1 MIYNVYTDGSCNQGS
16 VMSANTN
23 GGWAFI
29 VVDDNESIVF
39 SESAFESNTTNNR
52 AEMLAIIKSIDF
64 MSNKGFFEDSN
75 NLMLIN
81 CDSAYIVNAFEDGW
95 IDKWKKNGWK
105 NSKGEDVV
113 NQDYWNIFIEQ
124 KGQYNIK
131 FKKVKRR
138 SNPYAKKVD
147 ALAREKMRN
156 LVENSH

>member
-1 MIYNVYTDGSCNQGS
+1 MIYNVYTDGSCDQGS
-16 VMSANTN
+16 ASSATTN

-29 VVDDNESIVF
+29 VTDEQNVILFTD
-39 SESAFESNTTNNR
+39 SAFEPNTTNNR
-52 AEMLAIIKSIDF
+52 TEMLAIIKSVDS
-64 MSNKGFFEDSN
+64 MSEKGFFNTEGN
-75 NLMLIN
+75 CLTIN

-113 NQDYWNIFIEQ
+113 NQDYWNLLIEQ
-124 KGQYNIK
+124 KSEYNIK

-138 SNPYAKKVD
+138 SNPFAKKVD

-156 LVENSH
+156 

>member
-1 MIYNVYTDGSCNQGS
+1 MKYNVYTDGSCNQGS
-16 VMSANTN
+16 IMSANTN
-23 GGWAFI
+23 GGWAFL
-29 VVDDNESIVF
+29 VVDENDSIVF
-39 SESAFESNTTNNR
+39 SESEFEPNTTNNR

-64 MSNKGFFEDSN
+64 LSDKQFFEDSEN
-75 NLMLIN
+75 ILFIN

-113 NQDYWNIFIEQ
+113 NQDYWNILIEQ
-124 KGQYNIK
+124 KSKHNIK

-138 SNPYAKKVD
+138 SNPFAKKVD

-156 LVENSH
+156 LVENS

>member
-16 VMSANTN
+16 VLSANTN

-29 VVDDNESIVF
+29 VVDDKESIVF
-39 SESAFESNTTNNR
+39 SESEFEPNTTNNR

-64 MSNKGFFEDSN
+64 ISNKGFFEGLD
-75 NLMLIN
+75 NLLLIN

-113 NQDYWNIFIEQ
+113 NQDYWNVLIEQ
-124 KGQYNIK
+124 KSKYNIK

-138 SNPYAKKVD
+138 SNLYAKTVD

-156 LVENSH
+156 LVENS

>member
-1 MIYNVYTDGSCNQGS
+1 MIYNVYTDGSCDQGS
-16 VMSANTN
+16 ASSATTN

-29 VVDDNESIVF
+29 VTDEQNVILFTD
-39 SESAFESNTTNNR
+39 SAFEPNTTNNR
-52 AEMLAIIKSIDF
+52 TEMLAIIKSVDS
-64 MSNKGFFEDSN
+64 MSEKGFFNTEGN
-75 NLMLIN
+75 CLTIN

-113 NQDYWNIFIEQ
+113 NQDYWNVLIEQ
-124 KGQYNIK
+124 KGKYSIK

-138 SNPYAKKVD
+138 SNPFAKKVD

-156 LVENSH
+156 

>member
-1 MIYNVYTDGSCNQGS
+1 MIYNVYTDGSCDQGS
-16 VMSANTN
+16 ASSATTN

-29 VVDDNESIVF
+29 VTDEQGVILFTD
-39 SESAFESNTTNNR
+39 SAFEPNTTNNR
-52 AEMLAIIKSIDF
+52 TEMLAIIKSVDW
-64 MSNKGFFEDSN
+64 MSEKGFFNIEEN
-75 NLMLIN
+75 CLTIN

-113 NQDYWNIFIEQ
+113 NQDYWNLLIGQ
-124 KGQYNIK
+124 KSQYNIK

-138 SNPYAKKVD
+138 SNPFAKKVD

-156 LVENSH
+156 

>member
-1 MIYNVYTDGSCNQGS
+1 MIYNVYTDGSCDQGS
-16 VMSANTN
+16 ASSATTN

-29 VVDDNESIVF
+29 VTDEQGVILFTD
-39 SESAFESNTTNNR
+39 SAFEPNTTNNR
-52 AEMLAIIKSIDF
+52 TEMLAIIKSVDS
-64 MSNKGFFEDSN
+64 MSEKGFFNIEGN
-75 NLMLIN
+75 CLTIN

-113 NQDYWNIFIEQ
+113 NQDYWNLLIEQ

-138 SNPYAKKVD
+138 SNPFAKKVD

-156 LVENSH
+156 